1 MPSDRVADDR
11 VSDDQVDSVFA
22 GLATELLRLG
32 VDVQIE
38 LVERVGVGL
47 GDKDDFRI
55 FVRQSDKGLKNK
67 IPTFVMKFYSKT
79 KLFSIF

>member
-55 FVRQSDKGLKNK
+55 FVRQSDKGLKNRN
-67 IPTFVMKFYSKT
+67 PTFIMKFYSKT
-79 KLFSIF
+79 NLFTIL